1 MYNLHSSVLLV
12 HPLINFL
19 FSTNQTLFDFF
30 LKGGEKRIKKKTLIS
45 RMLSSAECSTWYAV
59 ILTIAVAVVAVNLLS
74 IILYIKNST
83 LRTRAMYLVINL
95 SVADMFVGG
104 NATFYV
110 VVYFLLHGCEVKY
123 VFPIL
128 QELPPIMF
136 VPSLTGIWFSITSVA
151 GIVAISLDRMHAT
164 FRPFRHRNI
173 KKWAYGVTI
182 AGVWT
187 LTAMIVIPFP
197 LIRLYGNLQQQWQLL
212 FPFYLWRS
220 YCCLCLVVICV
231 SYTSIALKFW
241 CGTRPPSHGAA
252 NRQRKLTV
260 TLFIMTIVSLLL
272 CLPFVVYTFVLSSDL
287 VRVSFLTDKRLR
299 LYFSLLYHTNSL
311 VNPIIYTIRIP
322 AFRKALLI
330 LFKRRQR
337 ENAAIP
343 LQAR

>member
-1 MYNLHSSVLLV
+1 MSSMA
-12 HPLINFL
+12 IS
-19 FSTNQTLFDFF
+19 ST
-30 LKGGEKRIKKKTLIS
+30 
-45 RMLSSAECSTWYAV
+45 ECSTWYAV
-59 ILTIAVAVVAVNLLS
+59 SLTITVAVVAVNLLS
-74 IILYIKNST
+74 IVLFVKNSN

-95 SVADMFVGG
+95 TVVDMFVGG
-104 NATFYV
+104 SSTFAIV
-110 VVYFLLHGCEVKY
+110 LLVLLYGCEAEKIYLLWPKWSPVLF
-123 VFPIL
+123 VL
-128 QELPPIMF
+128 AMMDVWLP
-136 VPSLTGIWFSITSVA
+136 LTSVA
-151 GIVAISLDRMHAT
+151 GIAVISLERMHAT

-182 AGVWT
+182 AGVWI
-187 LTAMIVIPFP
+187 LTAMIVIPLP
-197 LIRLYGNLQQQWQLL
+197 LISLYGNLHQQWQLL

-220 YCCLCLVVICV
+220 YCFLCLIVICV

-272 CLPFVVYTFVLSSDL
+272 WLPYVVYTFVPYSVLDRLSFVTYLS
-287 VRVSFLTDKRLR
+287 LR
-299 LYFSLLYHTNSL
+299 LSFSLLYHTNSL